1 MRDKI
6 VLTIKKRF
14 IMKKEMKKEIRKRG
28 AYLVMRVMVMGVISA
43 VMMAMASCGGSVKKD
58 GREAQELSGAGATF
72 PLPFYNVVFEKFA
85 EVNGDVVAY
94 GGIGSGGGVRNLRD
108 KIVDFAGSDAFLSEK
123 EMSEMAEV
131 VHVPT
136 CMGAVVLAYNIDGV
150 EDLKLSGEVIA
161 QIFAGEITMW
171 NDERLVALNPGVEL
185 PAEMIM
191 PVFRSDGSGTTFVFT
206 DYLTK
211 VSEMWAEKYGRG
223 KSVDFAVGQAAKG
236 NPGVAGVIKQTKNAI
251 GYVGSEYAFAQKIA
265 YATIENQKG
274 EFVKPTAESI
284 SAAASG
290 EIPADTRCSITNSD
304 AVGAYPI
311 ATFTWMIIY
320 KEQNYSGR
328 SKEQAEATLDLLKY
342 VLSDE
347 VQALATEVHYA
358 PLSEKAKEL
367 SMMNLKSVTYDG
379 EIILE

>member
-1 MRDKI
+1 
-6 VLTIKKRF
+6 
-14 IMKKEMKKEIRKRG
+14 
-28 AYLVMRVMVMGVISA
+28 
-43 VMMAMASCGGSVKKD
+43 
-58 GREAQELSGAGATF
+58 
-72 PLPFYNVVFEKFA
+72 
-85 EVNGDVVAY
+85 
-94 GGIGSGGGVRNLRD
+94 
-108 KIVDFAGSDAFLSEK
+108 
-123 EMSEMAEV
+123 
-131 VHVPT
+131 
-136 CMGAVVLAYNIDGV
+136 
-150 EDLKLSGEVIA
+150 
-161 QIFAGEITMW
+161 MW

-211 VSEMWAEKYGRG
+211 ASEMWAEKYGRG

-236 NPGVAGVIKQTKNAI
+236 NPGVAGVIKQTKNSI

-304 AVGAYPI
+304 AKGAYPI
-311 ATFTWMIIY
+311 ATFTWMVIY

-358 PLSEKAKEL
+358 PLPEKAKEL

>member
-1 MRDKI
+1 
-6 VLTIKKRF
+6 
-14 IMKKEMKKEIRKRG
+14 MKKEIKKSS
-28 AYLVMRVMVMGVISA
+28 AYLVMRVMGVISA
-43 VMMAMASCGGSVKKD
+43 VMMAMASCGSSEKNG

-171 NDERLVALNPGVEL
+171 NDERLVALNPGVKL

-236 NPGVAGVIKQTKNAI
+236 NPGVAGVIKQTKNSI

-265 YATIENQKG
+265 YATIENQRG
-274 EFVKPTAESI
+274 EFVKPTSESI

-304 AVGAYPI
+304 AKGAYPI

-328 SKEQAEATLDLLKY
+328 GKEQAEATLDLLKY

-358 PLSEKAKEL
+358 PLPEKAKEL